1 MKISREQGAL
11 ERRFKPQEKSDKNQP
26 VINHHLEREDL
37 FGKLRGVRSRQKI
50 GCKGD
55 SVQSSGASKFLSI
68 RLYFCLGQTA
78 KSGLLTKAERRRDY
92 LCVQAHC
99 VI

>member
-1 MKISREQGAL
+1 MGLSKGGLSLKKKARN
-11 ERRFKPQEKSDKNQP
+11 S
-26 VINHHLEREDL
+26 VIHDHLEGEDL
-37 FGKLRGVRSRQKI
+37 FGKLRRVRFVAVRR
-50 GCKGD
+50 
-55 SVQSSGASKFLSI
+55 SVARETEKQSSGASKFLSI
-68 RLYFCLGQTA
+68 RLYFCLGLTA